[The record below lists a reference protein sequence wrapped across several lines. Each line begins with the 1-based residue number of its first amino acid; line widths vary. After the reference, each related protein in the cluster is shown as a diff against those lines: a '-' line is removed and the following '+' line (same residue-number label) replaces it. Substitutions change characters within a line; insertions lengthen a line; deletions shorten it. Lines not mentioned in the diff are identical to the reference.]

1 METRLYN
8 IFKITTVKK
17 LSEAIVQSPFKVL
30 IDQLPFSILQC
41 STLFKGCLSFLL
53 LLTFRLT

>member
-8 IFKITTVKK
+8 IFKITAVKK
-17 LSEAIVQSPFKVL
+17 LPETIVQSPFKGP
-30 IDQLPFSILQC
+30 IDQLPFSILQR
-41 STLFKGCLSFLL
+41 SSLFKGCLSFLL